1 MTKISREK
9 TVPIDKWMQVHEA
22 IRLIQVFLHEVNHNP
37 RGIIA
42 LNKRIESV
50 DCLLYPQSHGSGLKL
65 NSANTLVTIG
75 WMIIARAYE
84 LIDKYLSGTD
94 LQQFYT
100 SLVKETKNH
109 CQITSFDALK
119 SQYRLHVD
127 TLHGSENSQYE
138 QSLWKLVKALRD
150 AISHSD
156 YRFDFSSGNTTGN
169 TLIKIEHS
177 YKNTL
182 KLKMSSS
189 VSDFILFIG
198 HLGVWI
204 DSALQRNGF
213 LK

>member
-1 MTKISREK
+1 MTNIIRA
-9 TVPIDKWMQVHEA
+9 TTIPIDKWMQVHEG
-22 IRLIQVFLHEVNHNP
+22 IRLIQVFSHEVNYNP

-50 DCLLYPQSHGSGLKL
+50 GGHGLKL

-84 LIDKYLSGTD
+84 LIDENLSGTD

-119 SQYRLHVD
+119 SRYRLHVD

-150 AISHSD
+150 AISHID
-156 YRFDFSSGNTTGN
+156 YRFDFSSGNAADKA
-169 TLIKIEHS
+169 LIKIEHS
-177 YKNTL
+177 YKSVL

-189 VSDFILFIG
+189 VSDFFLFAE

-204 DSALQRNGF
+204 DSALQKNGF
-213 LK
+213 LR